1 MASPALGESE
11 RYDFILDSG
20 KRFWRVQVKS
30 TYVTCSP
37 RYGINAMRGR
47 TGDKKPYTAEQ
58 IDILVAYIVA
68 ADAWYV
74 LPIGAFAPPVH
85 LMFYPDGTHP
95 GGRYEKYREAWEL
108 MKEEPDDRDLASS
121 RVLGHLLPR

>member
-1 MASPALGESE
+1 
-11 RYDFILDSG
+11 
-20 KRFWRVQVKS
+20 
-30 TYVTCSP
+30 
-37 RYGINAMRGR
+37 MRGR

-85 LMFYPDGTHP
+85 LVFYPDGAHP
-95 GGRYEKYREAWEL
+95 GGRYEKYREACEL